1 MKCPKCGMENND
13 GAKFC
18 KGCGGSLQNN
28 SSSANSIFE
37 EKNNNNNTLI
47 IGVAILLAIIVI
59 VGAFVLLNNGSDDS
73 SSSDDVISD
82 DDSSVSADTDDSYV
96 DDSNSSSMSILSE
109 SFDGEIDGRMKC
121 SVYVGSE
128 FAGDD
133 VEISIL
139 YKYAGSNLNEGK
151 KVPKTVSDEGYIT
164 VRTLNPI
171 DRAPDEAVIKLYDG
185 NGEFLDSK
193 TYTLS

>member
-1 MKCPKCGMENND
+1 MKCPKCGTENND

-18 KGCGGSLQNN
+18 KGCGGSLQSNPPLD
-28 SSSANSIFE
+28 SSMSQS
-37 EKNNNNNTLI
+37 KSNNNTLI
-47 IGVAILLAIIVI
+47 ICATILLAIII
-59 VGAFVLLNNGSDDS
+59 IAGAFVLLNDGSDDS
-73 SSSDDVISD
+73 SVTELANDDSVSED
-82 DDSSVSADTDDSYV
+82 VDDSSLDESD
-96 DDSNSSSMSILSE
+96 SSSMTILSE

-128 FAGDD
+128 FANEN

-151 KVPKTVSDEGYIT
+151 KVSKTVSDNGYIT

-171 DRAPDEAVIKLYDG
+171 DRAPDEAIIKLYDSS
-185 NGEFLDSK
+185 GEFLDSK
-193 TYTLS
+193 TVTLS